1 VRWFQYGAFLPTFR
15 THGSRKFNEVWSYGK
30 AAEPILVKYLELRY
44 RVLPYTYSLG
54 YHTYQTG
61 APFMRALFMDFPND
75 PKVTDIRDEYM
86 FGPAFLVAPVT
97 EQGATVRDVYL
108 PAGSDWY
115 NFWTSERRRGGQTI
129 KVNAPIDTL
138 PLFVRAGS
146 IVPLGEVIEHTGIP
160 QKLTELRVYAGADG
174 SFDLYEDDGTT
185 YAYEK
190 GDFKLTHFKWDDA
203 NRKLTQS
210 GVTALAAPQSQWLK
224 IIGD

>member
-1 VRWFQYGAFLPTFR
+1 
-15 THGSRKFNEVWSYGK
+15 
-30 AAEPILVKYLELRY
+30 
-44 RVLPYTYSLG
+44 
-54 YHTYQTG
+54 
-61 APFMRALFMDFPND
+61 M
-75 PKVTDIRDEYM
+75 
-86 FGPAFLVAPVT
+86 
-97 EQGATVRDVYL
+97 
-108 PAGSDWY
+108 
-115 NFWTSERRRGGQTI
+115 
-129 KVNAPIDTL
+129 
-138 PLFVRAGS
+138 AGS